1 MSLPSNLSL
10 SLVVTYPSLRVLYL
24 YLNNVTM
31 AVSTSTSFYLLTTT
45 HIPLPTRYLIFLL
58 SSHNSCSYALWQDP
72 RQQSQIEDI
81 KTKIERNEKIRDKA
95 KELRNV
101 LEDKN
106 AQAQCET
113 QIKESEKYVDYLNS
127 ELQLLQEQAS
137 AIVDQAS
144 NSSGAKVSLSS
155 SNGTSI
161 GESSSLPSDKERRK
175 TKRTSLGNIRSI
187 ASSSWG

>member
-1 MSLPSNLSL
+1 MSTSHIPYSL
-10 SLVVTYPSLRVLYL
+10 SISLRR
-24 YLNNVTM
+24 
-31 AVSTSTSFYLLTTT
+31 LTTYT
-45 HIPLPTRYLIFLL
+45 LL
-58 SSHNSCSYALWQDP
+58 QDQ

-81 KTKIERNEKIRDKA
+81 KSKIERNEKIRDKA

-113 QIKESEKYVDYLNS
+113 QIKESERYVDYLNS

-137 AIVDQAS
+137 TSTSAIIDQAS

-155 SNGTSI
+155 NGTSI
-161 GESSSLPSDKERRK
+161 GESSLPSDKERRK
-175 TKRTSLGNIRSI
+175 TKRTSLGK
-187 ASSSWG
+187 

>member
-1 MSLPSNLSL
+1 MS
-10 SLVVTYPSLRVLYL
+10 
-24 YLNNVTM
+24 
-31 AVSTSTSFYLLTTT
+31 TT
-45 HIPLPTRYLIFLL
+45 HIPYSLSISLRRLTTYTLL
-58 SSHNSCSYALWQDP
+58 QDQ

-81 KTKIERNEKIRDKA
+81 KSKIERNEKIRDKA

-113 QIKESEKYVDYLNS
+113 QIKESERYVDYLNS

-137 AIVDQAS
+137 TSTSAIIDQAS

-155 SNGTSI
+155 NGTSI
-161 GESSSLPSDKERRK
+161 GESSLPSDKERRK
-175 TKRTSLGNIRSI
+175 TKRTSLGK
-187 ASSSWG
+187 

>member
-1 MSLPSNLSL
+1 M
-10 SLVVTYPSLRVLYL
+10 
-24 YLNNVTM
+24 
-31 AVSTSTSFYLLTTT
+31 
-45 HIPLPTRYLIFLL
+45 
-58 SSHNSCSYALWQDP
+58 
-72 RQQSQIEDI
+72 
-81 KTKIERNEKIRDKA
+81 
-95 KELRNV
+95 

-127 ELQLLQEQAS
+127 ELQLLQEQANASAS

-144 NSSGAKVSLSS
+144 NSSGAKVSLS

-175 TKRTSLGNIRSI
+175 TKRTSLGKI
-187 ASSSWG
+187 

>member
-1 MSLPSNLSL
+1 MS
-10 SLVVTYPSLRVLYL
+10 
-24 YLNNVTM
+24 
-31 AVSTSTSFYLLTTT
+31 TT
-45 HIPLPTRYLIFLL
+45 HIPYPLSISLRRLTTYTLL
-58 SSHNSCSYALWQDP
+58 QDQ

-81 KTKIERNEKIRDKA
+81 KSKIERNEKIRDKA

-113 QIKESEKYVDYLNS
+113 QIKESERYVDYLNS

-137 AIVDQAS
+137 TSTSAIIDQAS

-155 SNGTSI
+155 NGTSI
-161 GESSSLPSDKERRK
+161 GESSLPSDKERRK
-175 TKRTSLGNIRSI
+175 TKRTSLGK
-187 ASSSWG
+187 

>member
-45 HIPLPTRYLIFLL
+45 HIPLPTRYLAFLL
-58 SSHNSCSYALWQDP
+58 SSHNFCSYALWQDP

-175 TKRTSLGNIRSI
+175 AKRTSLGKL
-187 ASSSWG
+187 